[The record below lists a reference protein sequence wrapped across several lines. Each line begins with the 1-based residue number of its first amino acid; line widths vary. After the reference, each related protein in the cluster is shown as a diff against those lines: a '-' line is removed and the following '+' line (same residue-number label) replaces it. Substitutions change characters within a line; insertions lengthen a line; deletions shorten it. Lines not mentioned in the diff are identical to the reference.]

1 MGTSSKTPRDTL
13 TQVIRQN
20 YDLLMKWSLYTGE
33 RPTELAEAD
42 ELVIAAI
49 AKLVKA
55 LQKI

>member
-1 MGTSSKTPRDTL
+1 MSEPSNTPRETL
-13 TQVIRQN
+13 TQVIKQN
-20 YDLLMKWSLYTGE
+20 YDLLMKWTLYTGE

-42 ELVIAAI
+42 EFVIAAI